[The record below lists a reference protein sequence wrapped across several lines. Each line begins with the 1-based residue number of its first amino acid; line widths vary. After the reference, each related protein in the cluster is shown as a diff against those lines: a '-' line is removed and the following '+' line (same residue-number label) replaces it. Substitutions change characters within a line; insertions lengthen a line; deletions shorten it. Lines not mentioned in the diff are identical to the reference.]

1 MLTFNRADEFNRDKF
16 VLYKI
21 TCLIFTIFDLAHVA
35 ECEFLITGYELQF
48 DISRYDWRKYHKN
61 GKHGAARR
69 CGINAVNKIFQ
80 NIDIGYNVNWQ

>member
-1 MLTFNRADEFNRDKF
+1 MLTFNRANEFNRDEF

-21 TCLIFTIFDLAHVA
+21 TCLIFTIRRQIQ
-35 ECEFLITGYELQF
+35 CEFLITGYELQF
-48 DISRYDWRKYHKN
+48 DISRYDWRKYLKN